1 MLYPVVF
8 STCLALDEP
17 PIVQQSPLL
26 HERVQMESLRLSFER
41 HFAIHLGR
49 WLIFVC
55 AFVVLEVIKA
65 IPFKDG
71 GTGKRRATFER
82 VTVDP
87 QFSSI
92 PHAPLQSAGEEN
104 Q

>member
-1 MLYPVVF
+1 
-8 STCLALDEP
+8 
-17 PIVQQSPLL
+17 
-26 HERVQMESLRLSFER
+26 
-41 HFAIHLGR
+41 
-49 WLIFVC
+49 LIFVC

-82 VTVDP
+82 VAVDP

-92 PHAPLQSAGEEN
+92 PQAPFHSAGEKNE
-104 Q
+104 